1 MGRAFKIRN
10 AMSVNIRSFTGMR
23 CLNAFGA
30 LCHAPHLLTVE
41 CFILKR
47 TRARERERER
57 ERDGERERARIA
69 CIYNSVFAMAG
80 YYTWKSASRCR
91 LPSPPAALPAGFRMR
106 AFAKKSRLKP
116 SRASRPRQVL
126 HFALLT
132 N

>member
-57 ERDGERERARIA
+57 ERERRREGKGTH
-69 CIYNSVFAMAG
+69 SV
-80 YYTWKSASRCR
+80 Y
-91 LPSPPAALPAGFRMR
+91 L
-106 AFAKKSRLKP
+106 
-116 SRASRPRQVL
+116 Q
-126 HFALLT
+126 
-132 N
+132 